1 MPLSDLR
8 EVRRCYT
15 WLFYCRAAGKKVSN
29 EVGKNLAASWY
40 RKAAETHTNK
50 NGVRYL
56 YYVSQ
61 AALRKESPPGS
72 IARGPGPELEALVID
87 VLRRHLQANGSDPKP
102 ISETDRELI
111 ERHLLRV
118 TLSANEVKVHLRA
131 AVAGSDPAIGNDDP
145 IVAGNAEATIA
156 IPWTVSTATLVK
168 GLAYVPAHN
177 TPMKPGSRE
186 VLLMAIAKAR
196 KWIKDIDRGQSFV
209 DIARREGKAE
219 RHVRHLAPLAF
230 VSPRIITAIIDGT
243 VPAGLT
249 TMALAKRMPYSWTEQ
264 EQPQRL
270 ECAVQNGT

>member
-1 MPLSDLR
+1 
-8 EVRRCYT
+8 
-15 WLFYCRAAGKKVSN
+15 
-29 EVGKNLAASWY
+29 
-40 RKAAETHTNK
+40 
-50 NGVRYL
+50 
-56 YYVSQ
+56 
-61 AALRKESPPGS
+61 
-72 IARGPGPELEALVID
+72 LEALVID

-118 TLSANEVKVHLRA
+118 TLSANEMKVHLRA

-196 KWIKDIDRGQSFV
+196 KWIKDIERGQSFV

-219 RHVRHLAPLAF
+219 RHVRHLAPLAI

-270 ECAVQNGT
+270 EFALGRKALSMPGLDMPAAEPEREPRRPRCRCRPSPGSPGLIAPPPLRFRRGPCRGPRRMPCRSPVAVLTLVGKG